1 MTTAESYSC
10 LISKSN
16 LENKPLRM
24 YFDIWQVH
32 RKYMV
37 VLIFS
42 IVNYVFNLNINMQHP
57 KPHESPFAFIIILYC
72 LYLFLLLCLG
82 SSNSIF
88 WKQQTVF
95 HSTHWKL
102 LDLKFNVW
110 NCVTKKTENWLTCT
124 RSVNEKASRL
134 RWLRRTWTGVN
145 MSLGW

>member
-16 LENKPLRM
+16 LDKLDKPLRM
-24 YFDIWQVH
+24 YIDFWQVH
-32 RKYMV
+32 RNYISD
-37 VLIFS
+37 LILS
-42 IVNYVFNLNINMQHP
+42 VVNYVFNLNINMHHP
-57 KPHESPFAFIIILYC
+57 KPHESPFAFIIILFC
-72 LYLFLLLCLG
+72 FYLLLLLCLG
-82 SSNSIF
+82 CSNSMF

-124 RSVNEKASRL
+124 CSINEKALGLLGSEAD
-134 RWLRRTWTGVN
+134 VN
-145 MSLGW
+145 GG